1 MRWNIKRKFTIKLS
15 GKLGDKESSADYT
28 SGRNYRLGY
37 YFVEPSFIY
46 QPNTVFRITLDGRA
60 SEKKND
66 ANLGGERSTVYEL
79 GTTFKFNQAQK
90 GSLQGGFKMVNITY
104 TGIQNSTLG
113 FEMLEGLKPGQN
125 YTWNLGYQR
134 SSLEFV

>member
-1 MRWNIKRKFTIKLS
+1 M
-15 GKLGDKESSADYT
+15 
-28 SGRNYRLGY
+28 
-37 YFVEPSFIY
+37 
-46 QPNTVFRITLDGRA
+46 FRITLDGRA

-113 FEMLEGLKPGQN
+113 FEMLEGLKQGQN

-134 SSLEFV
+134 SISKNLQLSIQYNGRKSENTKFIHAGGMEVRAFF